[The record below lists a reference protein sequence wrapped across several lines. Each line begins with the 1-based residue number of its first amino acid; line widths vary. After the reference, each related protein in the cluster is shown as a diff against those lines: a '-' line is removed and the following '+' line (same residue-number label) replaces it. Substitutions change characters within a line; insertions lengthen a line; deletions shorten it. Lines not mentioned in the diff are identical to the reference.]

1 MIKMI
6 KIQIFGTFFS
16 KLSKKEKKLFYA
28 AALFVSL
35 ALFDLLI
42 VLPIFSKMKSLDK
55 EISDKT
61 SAVKEYS
68 HILSQKDRILAE
80 RDKYNS
86 FLSSIKS
93 EDEEITS
100 LLKEIE
106 VMADKTSVY
115 LIDMK
120 PVDSRNTGEQN
131 KYLVSLNCES
141 QMEQLVSF
149 MYSIENSV
157 RLLTIDRYEIS
168 PKSKDSSIVKCSM
181 SISKIVKL

>member
-1 MIKMI
+1 MIN
-6 KIQIFGTFFS
+6 IQVFYNFLS
-16 KLSKKEKKLFYA
+16 KLPKKEKKLFYA
-28 AALFVSL
+28 AVIFISL

-42 VLPIFSKMKSLDK
+42 VSPIFSKMKLLDQ
-55 EISDKT
+55 EIRDK
-61 SAVKEYS
+61 SSGIKKYS

-86 FLSSIKS
+86 FLVSMKS

-106 VMADKTSVY
+106 TMAEKSSVY

-120 PVDSRNTGEQN
+120 PVEVKGTGEQS
-131 KYLVSLNCES
+131 KYLVSLNCEA
-141 QMEQLVSF
+141 QIEPLITF
-149 MYSIENSV
+149 MYSIENSAG
-157 RLLTIDRYEIS
+157 LLTIDKYEMS
-168 PKSKDSSIVKCSM
+168 PKSKESSIVKCSM